1 MRDRFLKIGTAA
13 IFLFLMIQVIPFLS
27 RKMVSVPIFASEE
40 TENFSEEIEL
50 YAGQLKALPAVN
62 PKRVSVSNPEIVEV
76 QSVASDEV
84 VIEPRVAGRAT
95 LSIRDDAGEHTYLLR
110 VVNEGLA
117 WAKKHADSIIQELNL
132 PGISTKINA
141 EEGKILLM
149 GEVNELNDKERL
161 LSALSSLKEKFLDL
175 VTIKEERTLVQ
186 TDVQILEINRDNLK
200 NLGIEYQTS
209 VSLTDDADKKMNHIT
224 DMFATRLWTRGKL
237 DVTINML
244 VKESKA
250 RVLSQPKLVCLS
262 GKEAEFLVGGQVPI
276 VTSTVSSTGT
286 TTNAQ
291 FKDYGISLKINP
303 VVKENANIFLSL
315 SMEVSDLDSAN
326 AVKTTQGTIPAF
338 TTRSAKSELYLKDG
352 QSVIIAGLI
361 KNKDSNTVKKF
372 PFLADVPILGLL
384 WRSRDF
390 QKNQTEL
397 VILLTPT
404 VVQNYQPAKMP
415 DKLRPQGT
423 GGSAALT
430 TGSGSD
436 GYIENLRSRIISSID
451 YPGLAGE
458 LGAKGTV
465 KVRLRILSD
474 GQLKDAYVFSS
485 SGSELLDESAV
496 NTIKNLA
503 PFASF
508 PSSVDAGE
516 LSVDIPIVYR

>member
-1 MRDRFLKIGTAA
+1 MRDRFLKIGTAT
-13 IFLFLMIQVIPFLS
+13 IFLFLIIQETLLLS
-27 RKMVSVPIFASEE
+27 RKMVAVPILFANEDSED
-40 TENFSEEIEL
+40 FSEEIEL
-50 YAGQLKALPAVN
+50 YAGQLKTLPAVN

-84 VIEPRVAGRAT
+84 VIEPRAAGRAT
-95 LSIRDDAGEHTYLLR
+95 LSISDDAGEHTYQFR
-110 VVNEGLA
+110 VVHEGLA
-117 WAKKHADSIIQELNL
+117 WVKKHADTIIHELNF

-161 LSALSSLKEKFLDL
+161 LSALASLKEKFLDL

-186 TDVQILEINRDNLK
+186 IDVQILEIGSDDVK
-200 NLGIEYQTS
+200 TLGIDYQAS
-209 VSLTDDADKKMNHIT
+209 VALTDDANKKMNKIIE
-224 DMFATRLWTRGKL
+224 MFATSMWTRAKL

-250 RVLSQPKLVCLS
+250 RILSQPKLVCLS

-286 TTNAQ
+286 TTNAT
-291 FKDYGISLKINP
+291 FKDYGISLKIKP
-303 VVKENANIFLSL
+303 TVREDANIFLNL
-315 SMEVSDLDSAN
+315 SIEVSDIDTVN

-338 TTRSAKSELYLKDG
+338 STRNAKSELYLKDG

-361 KNKDSNTVKKF
+361 KNKDSNIVKKF
-372 PFLADVPILGLL
+372 PFLGDVPVLGLL

-404 VVQNYQPAKMP
+404 VVQRYQPAKMP
-415 DKLRPQGT
+415 VKLRPQGT
-423 GGSAALT
+423 EQ
-430 TGSGSD
+430 
-436 GYIENLRSRIISSID
+436 GYIKDLRSRLSSSIA

-485 SGSELLDESAV
+485 SGSELLDASAIK
-496 NTIKNLA
+496 TIKNLA
-503 PFASF
+503 PFPSF
-508 PSSVDAGE
+508 PSSFDTGE